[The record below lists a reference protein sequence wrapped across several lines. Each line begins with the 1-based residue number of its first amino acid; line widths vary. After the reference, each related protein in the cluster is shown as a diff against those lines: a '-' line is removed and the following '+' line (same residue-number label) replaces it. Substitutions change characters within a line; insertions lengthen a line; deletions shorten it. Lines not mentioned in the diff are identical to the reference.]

1 MATDE
6 HAMMTAVVDARL
18 SARRWIEAVDQGSH
32 RRGIDAP
39 TEGRLDPPAP
49 PADP

>member
-18 SARRWIEAVDQGSH
+18 SGTRWIETVDQGRY
-32 RRGIDAP
+32 RRGIDAS